1 MPPDKY
7 SDLAKAVMQTQH
19 IEQQRRRQQEELNR
33 ILATLQQ
40 ATQQAEAQNPPAGNQ
55 ATPEQGEVS
64 GAEGKEK
71 KQ

>member
-7 SDLAKAVMQTQH
+7 SDLARAVMQTQH

-40 ATQQAEAQNPPAGNQ
+40 ATQQAEAQNPPASNQ
-55 ATPEQGEVS
+55 GTPEQGGVS
-64 GAEGKEK
+64 GADEKEK

>member
-1 MPPDKY
+1 MPSDKY

-40 ATQQAEAQNPPAGNQ
+40 ATQQAEAQNQPAGKQ
-55 ATPEQGEVS
+55 DTPKQGE
-64 GAEGKEK
+64 GAGPDDKEK
-71 KQ
+71 KE

>member
-7 SDLAKAVMQTQH
+7 SDLARAVMQTQH

-40 ATQQAEAQNPPAGNQ
+40 ATEQAEAQNPSTGNQ
-55 ATPEQGEVS
+55 GPPKQGEVS
-64 GAEGKEK
+64 GADEKEK